1 MYDGFD
7 DSSTYMSGE
16 IAQAFVKHYPE
27 NGFEC
32 ANITKLPLSYQTEFD
47 WLSWGNSWISKYCN
61 WRGELLEHLNLSLVE
76 PSIDCFTSKFIYDTG
91 KPVERYDFEET
102 ERLRR
107 DAIDFP
113 CGAHTMI
120 IHNKNAG
127 EMFLSATVQRQGDTK
142 GMRFKASHL
151 CRYILTVDKVK
162 MPEHV
167 YQMFNSTK
175 LPLGEAP

>member
-1 MYDGFD
+1 M
-7 DSSTYMSGE
+7 
-16 IAQAFVKHYPE
+16 
-27 NGFEC
+27 
-32 ANITKLPLSYQTEFD
+32 
-47 WLSWGNSWISKYCN
+47 
-61 WRGELLEHLNLSLVE
+61 EHLNLSLVE